1 MPTGKKKRK
10 NKKKNMAIKLIN
22 SKTNEALSG
31 VLFIDSVMAND
42 TLSYRG
48 IGYRMVDR
56 QVDIDERI
64 TYIYVVEV

>member
-1 MPTGKKKRK
+1 
-10 NKKKNMAIKLIN
+10 MAIKLIN

-48 IGYRMVDR
+48 IGYRVVDR